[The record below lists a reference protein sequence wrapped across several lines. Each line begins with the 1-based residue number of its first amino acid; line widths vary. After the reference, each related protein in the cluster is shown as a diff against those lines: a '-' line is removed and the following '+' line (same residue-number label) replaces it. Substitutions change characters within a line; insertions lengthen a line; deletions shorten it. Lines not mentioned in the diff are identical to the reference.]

1 MLKRQIGI
9 SLFRGSFQ
17 REGNSNHRRL
27 AAFTYLLYGL
37 AFRSTVPCLGKSVLG
52 TLYFQLV
59 GVSGSRSNATS
70 PIPAFFCAD
79 TASDS
84 RG

>member
-1 MLKRQIGI
+1 MLLMGPTIL
-9 SLFRGSFQ
+9 S
-17 REGNSNHRRL
+17 
-27 AAFTYLLYGL
+27 GL

-52 TLYFQLV
+52 TLSLRLV
-59 GVSGSRSNATS
+59 GVSGSRSNATA
-70 PIPAFFCAD
+70 PIPAFFGAD